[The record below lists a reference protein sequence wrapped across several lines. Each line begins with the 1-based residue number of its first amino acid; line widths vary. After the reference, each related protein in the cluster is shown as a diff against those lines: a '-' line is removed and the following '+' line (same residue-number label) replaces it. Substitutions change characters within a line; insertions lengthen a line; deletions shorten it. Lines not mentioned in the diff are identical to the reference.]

1 MRYVRVTLIFVS
13 GRLFGISRTTAPD
26 INSFFGFTSRS
37 KRKILKIELLKLK
50 TSNRTVTFRKDLRW
64 LRKRPR
70 IYHLRMI
77 GAKQSRP
84 GSSNYFGRI
93 LYNKDFINCTEGFIQ
108 SLSFRLLLDHHI
120 SLDIFGSIINEETFI
135 VLRKMIF
142 QTSRVKKTRIYLQK
156 CALAL
161 QIVL

>member
-1 MRYVRVTLIFVS
+1 
-13 GRLFGISRTTAPD
+13 
-26 INSFFGFTSRS
+26 
-37 KRKILKIELLKLK
+37 
-50 TSNRTVTFRKDLRW
+50 
-64 LRKRPR
+64 
-70 IYHLRMI
+70 MI

-135 VLRKMIF
+135 VLRKMIL
-142 QTSRVKKTRIYLQK
+142 QTSEVKKTRMYLQK
-156 CALAL
+156 RALAL